1 VGDFRLG
8 IPARNVVDAVL
19 DAGSRD
25 VAVAAHYPQVFE
37 YCFRDALHLY
47 LDIVRSRLIRIDLA
61 DGFLGEYQGIHVGST
76 VSEMQTV
83 MPDLSW
89 DEDWVIAGPDYALAA
104 QLDIDGVVGGVDEVL
119 DERIQL
125 LSMEMKNWRYTEA

>member
-1 VGDFRLG
+1 M
-8 IPARNVVDAVL
+8 
-19 DAGSRD
+19 
-25 VAVAAHYPQVFE
+25 
-37 YCFRDALHLY
+37 HLY

-125 LSMEMKNWRYTEA
+125 LSMEMKNWGYAEA